1 MHSAPPSDKIAPCR
15 ASLAPNSK
23 ITCGVGSGLVEFPPS
38 EGWSREA
45 QKPLL
50 GGRFRP
56 DFAVW
61 RGSERAVGDA
71 KDKTTLTY
79 DDVDK
84 VIEDAGAFRATFCCL
99 IIANDTNVPDGVREH
114 ADRNSVAIIPTRWR
128 AQ

>member
-1 MHSAPPSDKIAPCR
+1 MPC
-15 ASLAPNSK
+15 
-23 ITCGVGSGLVEFPPS
+23 ITGTEFEDYVWSGLWAREFPPS
-38 EGWSREA
+38 EGWSSEA

-56 DFAVW
+56 DFTAW

-71 KDKTTLTY
+71 KDRATLTY

-84 VIEDAGAFRATFCCL
+84 VIEDAGAFRATFCYL
-99 IIANDTNVPDGVREH
+99 IIANDTNVPDGVRDH

-128 AQ
+128 AR